1 MPFPI
6 LSSSLLGITTLTT
19 LVAGQQ
25 SYFPPTPEDLTVI
38 HSEIFPGAKITYKQ
52 PLGICGTTPQTPSY
66 SGYIHLPPHTLT
78 NLSIPGIS
86 ISQSYPINTFFWYF
100 PARHSN
106 NATNSSSSSS
116 SPLTIWMNGG
126 PGGSSMI
133 GLFQENGP
141 CTVNTDSNSTEY
153 NPWSWNEY
161 VDMLYI
167 EQPVQTGFSYDVLRN
182 GTVDLLSGEISV
194 DIDIDATVPVQNE
207 TFLVGT
213 LPSQDVEGT
222 LNGTVNGG
230 RALWVALQVWLGEFE
245 EYTSTVGGEGG
256 DDRVSIWTESYG
268 GRYGPAYTALFQE
281 MNERIESGEVGI
293 GKKIHL
299 DTLGI
304 INGCV
309 DLLVQVPSF
318 PEMAY
323 NNTYGIEGINRTL
336 YDRAM
341 DNWSKPGGCRDMIIE
356 CRDAGELGDPLMYG
370 DNETV
375 NRVCTEAST
384 YCIQEI
390 KSLYTNTSGRG
401 YYDIA
406 HFTPDAAL
414 IPYFFGFLNRPWV
427 QKALGVP
434 VNYTMS
440 SEAVGASFDSTGDYP
455 RDDARGMIGDIGYLL
470 DSGVKVAMVYGDRDY
485 ACPWRGGE
493 EVSLLVEYEEA
504 EKFRGA
510 GYAEVQTASSY
521 VGGLVRQYGNFSF
534 TRVFQ
539 AGHEVPFYQ
548 PETAY
553 EIFNRAQFN
562 WDIATGRVS
571 TVENQDYGTEGP
583 SSTWHIKNEVP
594 ESPEP
599 TCYLLAM
606 DSTCT
611 DEQRERVVS
620 GKAVVR
626 DWVVVDDTEDLFSG
640 DGDNLAQVPLV
651 Q

>member
-1 MPFPI
+1 MMP
-6 LSSSLLGITTLTT
+6 SLGIIIISTLTT
-19 LVAGQQ
+19 LVAGQ
-25 SYFPPTPEDLTVI
+25 SYFPPTPEDLTI
-38 HSEIFPGAKITYKQ
+38 IESEIFPGAKISYKQ
-52 PLGICGTTPQTPSY
+52 PEGICTNTDTTSY

-86 ISQSYPINTFFWYF
+86 ITQPYPINTFFWYF
-100 PARHSN
+100 PARHHHHN
-106 NATNSSSSSS
+106 GTSS

-141 CTVNTDSNSTEY
+141 CTVNPDSNSTSD

-161 VDMLYI
+161 VDMLYV

-182 GTVDLLSGEISV
+182 GTVDLVSGDVSIGEWDGV
-194 DIDIDATVPVQNE
+194 RQNE

-213 LPSQDVEGT
+213 LPSQDVGGT
-222 LNGTVNGG
+222 VNGTVNGG
-230 RALWVALQVWLGEFE
+230 RALWVALQVWLGEFV
-245 EYTSTVGGEGG
+245 EYPAAAAGEG

-281 MNERIESGEVGI
+281 MNERIESGEVSI

-375 NRVCTEAST
+375 NGICAEASE
-384 YCIQEI
+384 YCSREI

-414 IPYFFGFLNRPWV
+414 VPYFVGFLNRPWV

-440 SEAVGASFDSTGDYP
+440 SEAVGDSFDSTGDYP
-455 RDDARGMIGDIGYLL
+455 RNDPRGMIGNIGYLL

-493 EVSLLVEYEEA
+493 DVSLLVEYAEA
-504 EKFRGA
+504 EKFRTA
-510 GYAEVQTASSY
+510 GYAEVQTKSSY
-521 VGGLVRQYGNFSF
+521 GGGLVRQYGNFSF

-562 WDIATGRVS
+562 WDIATGEVS
-571 TVENQDYGTEGP
+571 LVENQDYGTEGP
-583 SSTWHIKNEVP
+583 SSTWHVKNEVP

-611 DEQRERVVS
+611 DEQKERVLS
-620 GKAVVR
+620 GEALIR
-626 DWVVVDDTEDLFSG
+626 DWVVVDDVDEEAEGSFSG
-640 DGDNLAQVPLV
+640 DGAQLAQVPLGY
-651 Q
+651 

>member
-1 MPFPI
+1 MVVLACVVFGFK
-6 LSSSLLGITTLTT
+6 LGMDTWASRDGYWD
-19 LVAGQQ
+19 V
-25 SYFPPTPEDLTVI
+25 
-38 HSEIFPGAKITYKQ
+38 
-52 PLGICGTTPQTPSY
+52 PLGICTNTDTTSY

-86 ISQSYPINTFFWYF
+86 ITQAYPINTFFWYF
-100 PARHSN
+100 PARHHHHN
-106 NATNSSSSSS
+106 GS

-141 CTVNTDSNSTEY
+141 CVVNPDSNSTSD

-161 VDMLYI
+161 VDMLYV

-182 GTVDLLSGEISV
+182 GTVDLVSGEIDV
-194 DIDIDATVPVQNE
+194 DVDVGEGGVRQNE

-213 LPSQDVEGT
+213 LPSQDVSGT
-222 LNGTVNGG
+222 VNGTVNGG
-230 RALWVALQVWLGEFE
+230 RALWVALQVWLGEFV
-245 EYTSTVGGEGG
+245 EYAAAAAAAGEG

-281 MNERIESGEVGI
+281 MNERIESGE
-293 GKKIHL
+293 
-299 DTLGI
+299 
-304 INGCV
+304 
-309 DLLVQVPSF
+309 
-318 PEMAY
+318 
-323 NNTYGIEGINRTL
+323 
-336 YDRAM
+336 
-341 DNWSKPGGCRDMIIE
+341 
-356 CRDAGELGDPLMYG
+356 
-370 DNETV
+370 
-375 NRVCTEAST
+375 
-384 YCIQEI
+384 
-390 KSLYTNTSGRG
+390 
-401 YYDIA
+401 
-406 HFTPDAAL
+406 
-414 IPYFFGFLNRPWV
+414 
-427 QKALGVP
+427 ALGVP

-440 SEAVGASFDSTGDYP
+440 SEAVGDSFDSTGDYP
-455 RDDARGMIGDIGYLL
+455 RNDPRGMIGDIGYLL

-493 EVSLLVEYEEA
+493 DVSLLVEYAEA
-504 EKFRGA
+504 EKFRAA
-510 GYAEVQTASSY
+510 GYAEVQTKSSY

-562 WDIATGRVS
+562 WDIATGGVS
-571 TVENQDYGTEGP
+571 LVENQDYGTEGP

-611 DEQRERVVS
+611 DEQKERVLS
-620 GKAVVR
+620 GEAVVK
-626 DWVVVDDTEDLFSG
+626 DWVVVEDVEVQGSFSG
-640 DGDNLAQVPLV
+640 DGDQLAQVPLGH
-651 Q
+651 